1 MTNQRSEHVDA
12 EALGRALKR
21 LDAEDGR
28 GDVVAALQDIC
39 VATAEVLGLDGS
51 GVLLVDEGRVQRSTA
66 ASDDNGHLLEIHQE
80 AVGEG
85 PCVDALM
92 YDRFVTTHDVSTD
105 ERWPRLAYL
114 MAETEVR
121 AILGA
126 PIHVGGQAI
135 GSLNVYRSAPYDWD
149 DSDVRAVQSFAAI
162 AGHLLSIALLASS
175 KDRVVDQ
182 LQHALENRV
191 DIERAVGL
199 LMGRHQLPAVDAFER
214 LRQRARSEQRK
225 VIEVAREV
233 LEGLSPEL

>member
-1 MTNQRSEHVDA
+1 VTDDRDDHVDP
-12 EALGRALKR
+12 EALGRALGR
-21 LDAEDGR
+21 FDADGGS

-39 VATAEVLGLDGS
+39 VATAEVLHMDGS

-66 ASDDNGHLLEIHQE
+66 ASDDSGHLLEIHQE

-114 MAETEVR
+114 MAETDVR

-126 PIHVGGQAI
+126 PIHVGGQTI
-135 GSLNVYRSAPYDWD
+135 GSLNVYRSTPYDWD

-162 AGHLLSIALLASS
+162 AGHVLTIALLASS
-175 KDRVVDQ
+175 KERVVGQ

-199 LMGRHQLPAVDAFER
+199 LMGRHELTAVDAFER

-225 VIEVAREV
+225 VIDVAKEV
-233 LEGLSPEL
+233 LEGRSPEL